1 MLRFKTL
8 PEAVSAG
15 DREDPLQRNPTQ
27 ERGPVR
33 DRQKFYAQLNL
44 WEEVALVLDEVS
56 LNCAASRDAGEAFW
70 RTITSKYE

>member
-1 MLRFKTL
+1 VLRFKTL

-15 DREDPLQRNPTQ
+15 DREDPLQRNSTQ

-44 WEEVALVLDEVS
+44 WEEVA
-56 LNCAASRDAGEAFW
+56 
-70 RTITSKYE
+70 

>member
-1 MLRFKTL
+1 MWWRRLCCVLK

-15 DREDPLQRNPTQ
+15 DREDPLQHNPTQ

-44 WEEVALVLDEVS
+44 WEEIALGLDEIS
-56 LNCAASRDAGEAFW
+56 LNYAASRDAGEAFG
-70 RTITSKYE
+70 EQ